1 MSGNPGVR
9 RPRGPQRSQDAKT
22 ATTWDWGRA
31 AKARQRTRLRLLRP
45 NPGRTPIGSA
55 AFSIRALDAE
65 QAFVSS
71 RARRR
76 SKLTHAIS
84 TLRGRLAP
92 RASMVGGCR
101 ERGLHPATARGT
113 CVQEAGQGR
122 RGLLLAHAGARA
134 GAGGNVRSIAAMVAA
149 TALFTCGDAAM
160 KLVSANLPTGETICV
175 RGFSSLAIVTVAAFW
190 TGAIYRLKDA
200 LVRGMGWRSVG
211 DVGSAVFFQAALARM
226 PFADLMGIL
235 QITPLSLTAASALFL
250 GERVGWRRWTA
261 VAVGCA
267 GAVLVIKPGSS
278 AFNAWALLGLLSVLS
293 GTVRDVATRRLDVAL
308 SPLLI
313 MALSQLAVAS
323 AGLSCWAFE
332 TWQIPT
338 SSELLALVFASV
350 FSLTG
355 HLCVISSL
363 RSGEVAAVAPFRYAG
378 IVWAILIGYA
388 IWRQLPDGLS
398 LAGILI
404 LVSAGLYTFYREQKL
419 RRLARAHPR

>member
-1 MSGNPGVR
+1 M
-9 RPRGPQRSQDAKT
+9 
-22 ATTWDWGRA
+22 
-31 AKARQRTRLRLLRP
+31 
-45 NPGRTPIGSA
+45 
-55 AFSIRALDAE
+55 
-65 QAFVSS
+65 
-71 RARRR
+71 
-76 SKLTHAIS
+76 
-84 TLRGRLAP
+84 
-92 RASMVGGCR
+92 
-101 ERGLHPATARGT
+101 
-113 CVQEAGQGR
+113 QEAGQGR
-122 RGLLLAHAGARA
+122 RGLLLAHAGVRPA
-134 GAGGNVRSIAAMVAA
+134 AGGNVRSIAAMVAA

-293 GTVRDVATRRLDVAL
+293 GTLRDVATRRLDVAL

-332 TWQIPT
+332 SWQTPT
-338 SSELLALVFASV
+338 LSELFALVFASV

-378 IVWAILIGYA
+378 IVWAIMIGYA
-388 IWRQLPDGLS
+388 IWQQLPDGLS

-419 RRLARAHPR
+419 RRLARAHSAGASR